1 MATITLSARWSSN
14 RTEFAETTLCLRYA
28 IQAQLVWV
36 RHNSKT
42 NCIRQRTYRRPQASK
57 IGESLPVKLN
67 ESTKAL
73 PLEFRLF
80 WLALIRLPEH

>member
-14 RTEFAETTLCLRYA
+14 RTEFAETTLCLRYV

-57 IGESLPVKLN
+57 IGGESSCKI
-67 ESTKAL
+67 ERIYQSIA
-73 PLEFRLF
+73 FGISF
-80 WLALIRLPEH
+80 ILARTHTLA